1 MAIIVGSIAVLVIFF
16 LFIRQQTAIL
26 DIQFLRSMIPHHSSA
41 ILMCQEAHTSDPE
54 IKDLCK
60 SIIASQQSEIDQMKN
75 ILDRLEQ

>member
-1 MAIIVGSIAVLVIFF
+1 
-16 LFIRQQTAIL
+16 
-26 DIQFLRSMIPHHSSA
+26 
-41 ILMCQEAHTSDPE
+41 MCQEAHTSDPE